1 MSSNEPRQIIVL
13 EDDDGQRLDR
23 WAKKHVPDLSYVLVQ
38 KLARK
43 GQIRVDGKR
52 VKTDVRLAT
61 GQEVRLPPLRDAS
74 QDKKPKG
81 LSEKDVD
88 FIQSLVIYEDEHV
101 IAINKPSG
109 LATQGGSKTHYHV
122 DMLLD
127 GLIGHDGVRPRLVHR
142 LDKGTSG
149 VLLLAKS
156 VKVARVLGDAFK
168 RKAMKKIYWALCS
181 PVPEV
186 RQGSVRAPIGK
197 SVVGHREKMVVDED
211 GKYALTD
218 YCVLDNALD
227 RVAFIAFYPRT
238 GRTHQIRVH
247 TQLLGA
253 AIIGDDK
260 YETIPD
266 PDSQKPLPDL
276 SELDIADRLHLHAR
290 RIVCPHPAQAG
301 WLDITAP
308 LPPELMKSWKS
319 LSFDYND
326 KTDPFEDLE
335 FKR

>member
-1 MSSNEPRQIIVL
+1 MSREPRIIEVT
-13 EDDDGQRLDR
+13 EDDDGQRFDR
-23 WAKKHVPDLSYVLVQ
+23 WAKKHVSDLSYVLVQ
-38 KLARK
+38 KLTRK

-52 VKTDVRLAT
+52 IKTDMRLAT

-74 QDKKPKG
+74 EDKKPAG
-81 LSEKDVD
+81 LSDRDID
-88 FIQSLVIYEDEHV
+88 FIQSLVIFEDEDV

-109 LATQGGSKTHYHV
+109 LATQGGSKTNYHV

-127 GLIGHDGVRPRLVHR
+127 GIIGRDGVRPRLVHR

-156 VKVARVLGDAFK
+156 AKAARALGDAFK
-168 RKAMKKIYWALCS
+168 RKKMKKIYWALSS

-197 SVVGHREKMVVDED
+197 SLVGNREKMVVDEEE

-247 TQLLGA
+247 AQLLGA

-260 YETIPD
+260 YEPIPD

-276 SELDIADRLHLHAR
+276 SDLEIADRLHLHAR
-290 RIVCPHPAQAG
+290 RIVCAHPTKAG
-301 WLDITAP
+301 LLDITAP
-308 LPPELMKSWKS
+308 LSPELVKSWKS

-326 KTDPFEDLE
+326 KSDPFDDLE
-335 FKR
+335 F